1 MCPESPLE
9 TNLQDRLRRL
19 NEIGVALSAERDLH
33 ALLRLILLE
42 ARLFTRADA
51 GTLYLVGQKVLT
63 FEITQNDTFGEDDA
77 HWEEEKQIPPVPLD
91 RKSASGYA
99 AITGEVLNIDDVYT
113 DTVHA
118 FEGPRKYED
127 ILVKSRQRKTPE
139 TVDLNTLIQRELEF
153 LQADFTFKHEV
164 KSDVQLAPGLPSFE
178 CVYTDFSQAIGNLL
192 RNALDAMHSRDEK
205 ELRVHTREQDGV
217 IYIEIRDTG
226 SGHPPPFR
234 TVLYYQS
241 QRTKRRRALGHGAGT
256 IHDKTSARALLGRSE
271 CPERAGGRDDLHAG
285 DPAGPEHLIGQSA

>member
-139 TVDLNTLIQRELEF
+139 SVDLNTLIQRELEF

-226 SGHPPPFR
+226 SGISAADIPRLFEPFF
-234 TVLYYQS
+234 TTKASEPNDDEPLGTGLGLYM
-241 QRTKRRRALGHGAGT
+241 TKRLLEPYSVEVSVQSELGVGT
-256 IHDKTSARALLGRSE
+256 TFTLEIPLDQNT
-271 CPERAGGRDDLHAG
+271 
-285 DPAGPEHLIGQSA
+285 